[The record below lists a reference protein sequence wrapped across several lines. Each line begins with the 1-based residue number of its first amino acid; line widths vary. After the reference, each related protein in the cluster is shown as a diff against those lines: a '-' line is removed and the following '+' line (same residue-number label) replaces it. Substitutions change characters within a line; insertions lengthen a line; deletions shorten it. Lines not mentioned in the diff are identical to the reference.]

1 MTFFWRY
8 QLTSKIHSVFTF
20 RDILTKLDILVLKL
34 YTKQIK
40 YLKMPDKKLF
50 LLTVALIT
58 IGVICSYTLSA
69 YTVILLEYNNFHF
82 VIRELLISC
91 ISILLMWSITQ
102 LDPDKWLHP
111 LGLTLFWGGIFLM
124 LVMPFLPS
132 SLVSEVGGAKRW
144 IKILGFSIAPV
155 EFFKI
160 GFVYFL
166 AWSFARKL
174 GHHGGMGVV
183 EEFKRFSPYAGLFIF
198 VMFLIAVV
206 QNDLGQV
213 MVLSLTLAFML
224 FFAGSSF
231 RFFVSLVVG
240 AIGFFLLFIAMAP
253 HRINRI
259 LSWWAS
265 AQSTIL
271 AFLPE
276 SIAQY
281 LRIDSVEEAYQ
292 IGHSMNAIHNG
303 GIWGTGLGNGTFKL
317 GFLSE
322 VHTDFVLAGIAEEF
336 GFVGV
341 LVVTLLFIAI
351 LHRLFK
357 IANRS
362 VLDVYY
368 LFSLGVGLLITFA
381 FMLNAYGIS
390 GLTPIKGISVPFL
403 SYGGSAMLAS
413 SIAIGMVLMISK
425 KIDYTTKGDV

>member
-1 MTFFWRY
+1 
-8 QLTSKIHSVFTF
+8 
-20 RDILTKLDILVLKL
+20 
-34 YTKQIK
+34 
-40 YLKMPDKKLF
+40 MPDKKLF
-50 LLTVALIT
+50 LLTTALIT
-58 IGVICSYTLSA
+58 VGIICSYTLSA
-69 YTVILLEYNNFHF
+69 YTVILFEYNDFHF
-82 VIRELLISC
+82 VMRELIVA
-91 ISILLMWSITQ
+91 IFSIFLMWLLAQ
-102 LDPDKWLHP
+102 LDPDVWLHR
-111 LGLTLFWGGIFLM
+111 LGLALFFGGIFLM
-124 LVMPFLPS
+124 IVMPFLPA

-144 IKILGFSIAPV
+144 IKLFGFSLAPV

-166 AWSFARKL
+166 AWSFSRKL
-174 GHHGGMGVV
+174 GHHANMGVV
-183 EEFKRFSPYAGLFIF
+183 EEFKRVAPYAGVFVM
-198 VMFLIAVV
+198 VMFLIAFL

-213 MVLSLTLAFML
+213 VVLALTLAFML

-231 RFFVSLVVG
+231 RFFMTLIGISV
-240 AIGFFLLFIAMAP
+240 GFFLFFILTSE

-271 AFLPE
+271 AFFPE
-276 SIAQY
+276 SIAQH
-281 LRIDSVEEAYQ
+281 LRIENAEEAYQ
-292 IGHSMNAIHNG
+292 IGHSLNAIHNG
-303 GIWGTGLGNGTFKL
+303 GIFGTGLGGGTFKL

-341 LVVTLLFIAI
+341 FAVTFLFIML

-362 VLDVYY
+362 HNDTAY

-381 FMLNAYGIS
+381 FMVNAYGIS

-403 SYGGSAMLAS
+403 SYGGSAMMAS
-413 SIAIGMVLMISK
+413 AVGIGMVLMLSK
-425 KIDYTTKGDV
+425 KIIYQSGDKK

>member
-1 MTFFWRY
+1 
-8 QLTSKIHSVFTF
+8 
-20 RDILTKLDILVLKL
+20 
-34 YTKQIK
+34 
-40 YLKMPDKKLF
+40 MPDKKLF
-50 LLTVALIT
+50 LLTTALIT
-58 IGVICSYTLSA
+58 IGIICSYTLSA
-69 YTVILLEYNNFHF
+69 YTVILFEYSNFHF
-82 VIRELLISC
+82 VIRELLIAFM
-91 ISILLMWSITQ
+91 SILLMWMISR

-111 LGLTLFWGGIFLM
+111 LGLTLFWGGIILM
-124 LVMPFLPS
+124 VLMPFLPS
-132 SLVSEVGGAKRW
+132 FLVSEVGGAKRW
-144 IKILGFSIAPV
+144 IKIAGFSLAPV

-166 AWSFARKL
+166 AWSFSRKL
-174 GHHGGMGVV
+174 GHHGGMGLF
-183 EEFKRFSPYAGLFIF
+183 EEFKRFSPYAGLFVM

-213 MVLSLTLAFML
+213 VVLSLTLALML
-224 FFAGSSF
+224 FFAGSSV
-231 RFFVSLVVG
+231 RFFATLIVG
-240 AIGFFLLFIAMAP
+240 AVGFFLIFIAIAP
-253 HRINRI
+253 HRIDRI

-271 AFLPE
+271 AFFPE
-276 SIAQY
+276 SIAQH
-281 LRIDSVEEAYQ
+281 LRIANGEEAYQ

-336 GFVGV
+336 GFIGV
-341 LVVTLLFIAI
+341 FVVTFLFIAL

-362 VLDVYY
+362 VEDVDY

-381 FMLNAYGIS
+381 FMINAYGIS

-403 SYGGSAMLAS
+403 SYGGSSMLAS
-413 SIAIGMVLMISK
+413 SIGIGLVLMISK
-425 KIDYTTKGDV
+425 KIKYEAGDKR